1 VSPRR
6 FATTVFLVAAPAV
19 AWADHG
25 GGLSRSGSNPIV
37 TALLW
42 AGATLLAGLAVIAV
56 VRLVSRRRA
65 PRPPEA

>member
-1 VSPRR
+1 VIPRP
-6 FATTVFLVAAPAV
+6 FATTVFLVATPAV

-25 GGLSRSGSNPIV
+25 GGLSRSGPNPIV

-56 VRLVSRRRA
+56 VRLLSRGRS
-65 PRPPEA
+65 PRPPDA